1 MVSIQNIQKGDLK
14 MSTSSGGMI
23 SQKIKHRISE
33 AGISVHA
40 LEKKAGLKQSSIQN
54 IIYGKS
60 KKPSF
65 HIMQS
70 IAEALNCTV
79 TELLEEANNPI
90 NERKELGSETTQVW
104 NADLYID
111 TLSTI
116 NNLAKHKSIFLSK
129 EKMFDCAE
137 EVYEYSLRNK
147 KNVPD
152 KSFADWFIEKTLKF
166 DY

>member
-1 MVSIQNIQKGDLK
+1 
-14 MSTSSGGMI
+14 MSTSSRGMI
-23 SQKIKHRISE
+23 SQKIKNRISE

-79 TELLEEANNPI
+79 TELLEEENYPI
-90 NERKELGSETTQVW
+90 NERKEFGSETAQVW
-104 NADLYID
+104 NADLYVD
-111 TLSTI
+111 TLNTI
-116 NNLAKHKSIFLSK
+116 NKLAKQKNIFLSK
-129 EKMFDCAE
+129 AKMFDCVE

-147 KNVPD
+147 KNIPD
-152 KSFADWFIEKTLKF
+152 KSFADWFVEKTLKF

>member
-1 MVSIQNIQKGDLK
+1 
-14 MSTSSGGMI
+14 MI
-23 SQKIKHRISE
+23 SQKIKNRISE

-70 IAEALNCTV
+70 IAQALNCPV
-79 TELLEEANNPI
+79 TELIEEDDNI
-90 NERKELGSETTQVW
+90 IKGKEPSLETTQAW

-111 TLSTI
+111 VLNTI
-116 NNLAKHKSIFLSK
+116 NILAKNKNISLTK
-129 EKMFDCAE
+129 EKMFECAE
-137 EVYEYSLRNK
+137 EVYLYTLRTHK
-147 KNVPD
+147 TKPD
-152 KSFADWFIEKTLKF
+152 KLFAEWFIEKNFKI
-166 DY
+166 

>member
-1 MVSIQNIQKGDLK
+1 
-14 MSTSSGGMI
+14 MSTKTAGMM
-23 SQKIKHRISE
+23 SQKIKNRISE

-70 IAEALNCTV
+70 IAQALNCTV
-79 TELLEEANNPI
+79 TELLEEE
-90 NERKELGSETTQVW
+90 NEFAEKKEFSLDTTQTW
-104 NADLYID
+104 NIDLYID
-111 TLSTI
+111 VLSII
-116 NNLAKHKSIFLSK
+116 NMLSKQKNIFLSK

-137 EVYEYSLRNK
+137 EVYEYTLRNK
-147 KNVPD
+147 KSKPD
-152 KSFADWFIEKTLKF
+152 KSFAEWLIEKISRI
-166 DY
+166 